1 MRSIT
6 KQKEN
11 IGGPGR
17 YFLNLTANGIHCWLL
32 IAGCPEAKKKKEWER
47 RVLLKNTKQNSK

>member
-32 IAGCPEAKKKKEWER
+32 IAGCPEAQKKKSGSEE
-47 RVLLKNTKQNSK
+47 SC